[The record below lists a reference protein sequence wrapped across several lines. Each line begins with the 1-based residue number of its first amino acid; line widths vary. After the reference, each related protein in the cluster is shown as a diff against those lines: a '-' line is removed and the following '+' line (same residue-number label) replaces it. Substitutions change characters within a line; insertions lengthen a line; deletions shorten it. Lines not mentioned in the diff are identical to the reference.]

1 MVMEYNPPT
10 DPLDILHEDAHILVV
25 NKPAGLLSVPGKGI
39 ELADCLLSRLSVAFP
54 NTLLVHRLD
63 RDTSGVMIFA
73 QTGYAQRMLSMQF
86 EKRQVKKT
94 YVARVSGVVAQRS
107 GLIDL
112 PLVVDWENRP
122 RQMVC
127 HETGK
132 LALTEWYKLT
142 SCENESRLRL
152 VPKTGRSH
160 QLRVHCMA
168 FGHPIIG
175 DPIYGESIVHR
186 RMMLHSEELK
196 VNHPESG
203 FGLRFR
209 SKAPF

>member
-1 MVMEYNPPT
+1 MEYNPPT

-39 ELADCLLSRLSVAFP
+39 ELADCLLSRLKIAFP

-94 YVARVSGVVAQRS
+94 YVARVSGVVVQRS

-132 LALTEWYKLT
+132 RALTEWCKLT
-142 SCENESRLRL
+142 SSENESRLRL
-152 VPKTGRSH
+152 LPKTGRSH

>member
-1 MVMEYNPPT
+1 MEYNPPI

-39 ELADCLLSRLSVAFP
+39 ELADCLLSRLRVAFP

-73 QTGYAQRMLSMQF
+73 QTGYAQRVLSMQF

-94 YVARVSGVVAQRS
+94 YVARVSGVVMQRS

-132 LALTEWYKLT
+132 RALTEWYKLT
-142 SCENESRLRL
+142 SRENESRLRL
-152 VPKTGRSH
+152 IPKTGRSH